1 MVAVPLPY
9 VPKQFH
15 HLNDET
21 HRSSQQSN
29 SPIPPT
35 YLEQKR
41 AEAQA
46 LYREEK
52 AYIAANKAN
61 FERLLEEDRQAMAKE
76 MSGNAVGVVQS
87 MLFGKKPEP
96 PEPAT
101 ADGANATTPEK
112 KA

>member
-1 MVAVPLPY
+1 M
-9 VPKQFH
+9 
-15 HLNDET
+15 
-21 HRSSQQSN
+21 
-29 SPIPPT
+29 
-35 YLEQKR
+35 
-41 AEAQA
+41 
-46 LYREEK
+46 
-52 AYIAANKAN
+52 
-61 FERLLEEDRQAMAKE
+61 EEDRKAMAKE